1 MIKRAL
7 RNWLKDNDDHRYKDH
22 GWVPVKKP
30 NGKSNGNGI
39 AQSEAMKFAQ
49 ALKGRLDAIDSKLK
63 DLRADLDLMRP
74 KATKMEL
81 YEKRIKSLD
90 EVLANTIKDVIELKR
105 RAKYWWQR

>member
-7 RNWLKDNDDHRYKDH
+7 RNWLKEDDRHHKEQ
-22 GWVPVKKP
+22 WVPVKKP
-30 NGKSNGNGI
+30 NGKGNGI